1 MQRREPSLVMT
12 SRGEM
17 GRDRRA
23 TQQEEDT
30 HTHTH
35 MHVHTHTHTHIIMT
49 DMCSYMAETSI
60 TL

>member
-1 MQRREPSLVMT
+1 MKQTASGTTVQRREPSLVMT

-35 MHVHTHTHTHIIMT
+35 MHVHTHTHTYNY
-49 DMCSYMAETSI
+49 D
-60 TL
+60 

>member
-1 MQRREPSLVMT
+1 MKQTASGTTVQRREPSLVMT

-35 MHVHTHTHTHIIMT
+35 MHVHTHTHTHI
-49 DMCSYMAETSI
+49 
-60 TL
+60 